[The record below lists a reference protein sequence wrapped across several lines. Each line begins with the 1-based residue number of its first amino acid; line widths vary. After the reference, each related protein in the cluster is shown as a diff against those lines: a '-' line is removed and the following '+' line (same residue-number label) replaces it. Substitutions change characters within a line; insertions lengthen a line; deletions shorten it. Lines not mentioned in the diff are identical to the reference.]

1 MFMPGRRF
9 DIVARPR
16 VLVVWALIFGL
27 LALLPA
33 SAWAQNAGAPTPQGL
48 TVIGYGQASAKAD
61 SATLQL
67 LIADPNAGIHE
78 AVMIGP
84 EGRVAT
90 PAPTPVVD
98 RRAQLTPIVDAIT
111 AQGIKEDAIEVV
123 ISPTQNNHVG
133 GPAGVAIGRI
143 DVTMSKPTLAKL
155 TKLFDAV
162 QQSAAQ
168 EGLALGQIGAS
179 YAVKDCQPLNQDA
192 RKAAIEDARA
202 NAKTQAD
209 LLGIQTGP
217 ITAASDLA
225 AGSPLT
231 LLYGL
236 PVSGGCT
243 PPLPPINFGDL
254 GLEVSIP
261 TFDPTTEPAVT
272 VYAQV
277 SLTFAIAAG

>member
-1 MFMPGRRF
+1 MPGRRF

-162 QQSAAQ
+162 QQSAAP